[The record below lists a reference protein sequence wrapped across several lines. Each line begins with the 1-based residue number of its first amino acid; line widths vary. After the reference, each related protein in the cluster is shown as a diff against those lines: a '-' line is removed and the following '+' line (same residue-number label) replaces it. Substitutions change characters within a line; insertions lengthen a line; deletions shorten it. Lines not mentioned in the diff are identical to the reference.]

1 MSAQLDTIYMSAPRP
16 NDTGAD
22 GYDAVT
28 ELMELLDR
36 RLAVYTTLRHTAQA
50 ATTENLS
57 PGDLRALDIVAE
69 LGPMT
74 TGQLTRLSGLS
85 AGNVTAIVD
94 RLEQAGRIRRE
105 KDPQD
110 RRIVRLSACTE
121 RTVQHAAR
129 EILEE
134 AGEFK
139 LAQMH
144 ALLTRYLE
152 SLREEFRVDR

>member
-1 MSAQLDTIYMSAPRP
+1 MSAQLDAIYMSAPRP

-22 GYDAVT
+22 GYDTVT

-36 RLAVYTTLRHTAQA
+36 RLAVYTTLRHTAHA
-50 ATTENLS
+50 ASTTLS